1 MDKLVYT
8 AATGLRAH
16 MAAQAAIANNMANVS
31 TTGFRAD
38 RVVFDRIELK
48 GGGARF
54 EARAPASQEV
64 TDADRSVGAMIQTG
78 RNLDVAL
85 TDATSWIAVQ
95 APDGTEAYTRR
106 GDLSVTASGTL
117 QTGDGYLVMGSGGP
131 VTVPPYQSLS
141 IGSDGSISIVPQ
153 GGQGGETQVIDKIKM
168 VSDKGSSTTKG
179 LDNLMHVRGGGVL
192 PENMDAKLASG
203 TLEQS
208 NVNMTQVLVDMIE
221 NQRSYEVQANLLK
234 EAKNMDEGA
243 TSIMRM
249 PG

>member
-8 AATGLRAH
+8 AATGLKAH
-16 MAAQAAIANNMANVS
+16 MAAQAAIANNMANAS

-54 EARAPASQEV
+54 EARAPAAEEV
-64 TDADRSVGAMIQTG
+64 TDADRSVGAIVQTG

-85 TDATSWIAVQ
+85 TDSDTWLTVQ

-106 GDLSVTASGTL
+106 GDLTVTASGTL

-131 VTVPPYQSLS
+131 ITIPPYNSLS

-153 GGQGGETQVIDKIKM
+153 GGAATDATVVDKLKL
-168 VSDKGSSTTKG
+168 VSDKGSTTVKG

-192 PENMDAKLASG
+192 PENMDAKIASG
-203 TLEQS
+203 SLEQS

-234 EAKNMDEGA
+234 EAKTMDEGA
-243 TSIMRM
+243 ASVMRM

>member
-8 AATGLRAH
+8 AATGLKAH
-16 MAAQAAIANNMANVS
+16 MAAQAAIANNMANAS

-38 RVVFDRIELK
+38 RVVFDRIEMK

-64 TDADRSVGAMIQTG
+64 TDADRSLGALVQTG

-85 TDATSWIAVQ
+85 TDSDTWLTVQ

-106 GDLSVTASGTL
+106 GDLTVTASGTL

-131 VTVPPYQSLS
+131 ITIPPYTSLS
-141 IGSDGSISIVPQ
+141 IGSDGAISIVPQ
-153 GGQGGETQVIDKIKM
+153 GGAATDATVVDKLKL
-168 VSDKGSSTTKG
+168 VSDKGSATVKG

-192 PENMDAKLASG
+192 PENMDAKVASG

-234 EAKNMDEGA
+234 EAKTMDEGA
-243 TSIMRM
+243 ASVMRM

>member
-8 AATGLRAH
+8 AATGLKAH
-16 MAAQAAIANNMANVS
+16 MAAQAAIANNMANAS

-54 EARAPASQEV
+54 DARAPAAQEV
-64 TDADRSVGAMIQTG
+64 TDADRSIGAMIQTG

-85 TDATSWIAVQ
+85 SDADTWLTVQ

-106 GDLSVTASGTL
+106 GDLTVTASGTL

-131 VTVPPYQSLS
+131 ITIPPYNSLS

-153 GGQGGETQVIDKIKM
+153 GGAATDVTVIDKLKL
-168 VSDKGSSTTKG
+168 VSDRGSSTVKG

-192 PENMDAKLASG
+192 PENMYAKIASG

-234 EAKNMDEGA
+234 EAKTMDEGA
-243 TSIMRM
+243 ASVMRM

>member
-8 AATGLRAH
+8 AATGLKAH
-16 MAAQAAIANNMANVS
+16 MAAQAAIANNMANAS

-48 GGGARF
+48 GGGSRY

-64 TDADRSVGAMIQTG
+64 TDADRSVGAIIQTG

-85 TDATSWIAVQ
+85 TDSDTWLTVQ

-106 GDLSVTASGTL
+106 GDLTVTASGTL

-131 VTVPPYQSLS
+131 ITIPPYTSLS

-153 GGQGGETQVIDKIKM
+153 GGAATDATVVDKLKL
-168 VSDKGSSTTKG
+168 VSDKGSTTVKG

-192 PENMDAKLASG
+192 PENMDAKVASG
-203 TLEQS
+203 SLEQS

-234 EAKNMDEGA
+234 EAKTMDEGA
-243 TSIMRM
+243 ASVMRM

>member
-8 AATGLRAH
+8 AATGLKAH
-16 MAAQAAIANNMANVS
+16 MAAQAAIANNMANAS

-54 EARAPASQEV
+54 DARAPAAQEV

-85 TDATSWIAVQ
+85 TDADTWLTVQ

-106 GDLSVTASGTL
+106 GDLTVTASGTL
-117 QTGDGYLVMGSGGP
+117 QTGDGYLVRGSGGP
-131 VTVPPYQSLS
+131 ITIPPYTSLS

-153 GGQGGETQVIDKIKM
+153 GGAATDVTVIDKLKL
-168 VSDKGSSTTKG
+168 VSDRGSSTVKG

-192 PENMDAKLASG
+192 PENMDAKIASG

-234 EAKNMDEGA
+234 EAKTMDEGA
-243 TSIMRM
+243 ASVMRM

>member
-8 AATGLRAH
+8 AATGLKAH
-16 MAAQAAIANNMANVS
+16 MAAQAAIANSMANAS

-54 EARAPASQEV
+54 DARAPASQEV
-64 TDADRSVGAMIQTG
+64 TDADRSVGALVQTG

-85 TDATSWIAVQ
+85 TDSDTWLTVQ

-106 GDLSVTASGTL
+106 GDLTVTASGTL

-131 VTVPPYQSLS
+131 ITIPPYTSLS
-141 IGSDGSISIVPQ
+141 IGSDGAISIVPQ
-153 GGQGGETQVIDKIKM
+153 GGAATDATVVDKLKL
-168 VSDKGSSTTKG
+168 VSDKGSATVKG

-192 PENMDAKLASG
+192 PENMDAKVASG

-208 NVNMTQVLVDMIE
+208 NVNMTQVLIDMIE

-234 EAKNMDEGA
+234 EAKTMDEGA
-243 TSIMRM
+243 ASVMRM

>member
-8 AATGLRAH
+8 AATGLKAH
-16 MAAQAAIANNMANVS
+16 MAAQAAIANNMANAS

-54 EARAPASQEV
+54 DARAPAAQEV
-64 TDADRSVGAMIQTG
+64 TDADRSVGAMIQTS

-85 TDATSWIAVQ
+85 TDADTWLTVQ

-106 GDLSVTASGTL
+106 GDLTVTASGTL

-131 VTVPPYQSLS
+131 ITIPPYNSLS

-153 GGQGGETQVIDKIKM
+153 GGDATDVTVIDKLKL
-168 VSDKGSSTTKG
+168 VSDRGSSTVKG

-192 PENMDAKLASG
+192 PENMDAKIASG

-234 EAKNMDEGA
+234 EAKTMDEGA
-243 TSIMRM
+243 ASVMRM

>member
-8 AATGLRAH
+8 AATGLKAH
-16 MAAQAAIANNMANVS
+16 MAAQAAIANNMANAS

-38 RVVFDRIELK
+38 RVVFDRIEMK
-48 GGGARF
+48 GGGSRF

-64 TDADRSVGAMIQTG
+64 TDADRSVGAIVQTG

-85 TDATSWIAVQ
+85 TDSDTWLTVQ

-106 GDLSVTASGTL
+106 GDLTVTASGTL

-131 VTVPPYQSLS
+131 ITIPPYNSLS

-153 GGQGGETQVIDKIKM
+153 GGAATDATIVDKLKL
-168 VSDKGSSTTKG
+168 VSDKGSSTVKG

-192 PENMDAKLASG
+192 PENMDAKIASG
-203 TLEQS
+203 SLEQS

-234 EAKNMDEGA
+234 EAKTMDEGA
-243 TSIMRM
+243 ASVMRM